1 MISRKKLYS
10 TAFPEYFL
18 DDNALKKMQNEL
30 FRILLD
36 VKYVCEKYD
45 IKYILNGG
53 TLLGAVRHKGFIP
66 WDDDLDIMMK
76 REEAE
81 KLAARFREE
90 FPDKYL
96 VAEPLCD
103 EKYVV
108 KSVKIFKKGTK
119 YVEIPYVGIDK
130 FDMLFIDVFI
140 IENVPANKFLRSIH
154 CRTYNFF
161 YKAASVCV
169 DYRYP
174 SPVIEQKAKENEEVA
189 KYVKVRRRLGNFF
202 SHVGGMKFYLKRCE
216 KIANIKRHTGWAGI
230 PSDND
235 INENFPEK
243 MYSDTVMAEFCGVDF
258 PIPAAYDEFLTAVFG
273 DYMQIPAPE
282 DRERH
287 VAYVAEF

>member
-1 MISRKKLYS
+1 MISSKKLYS
-10 TAFPEYFL
+10 TAFPEYIL
-18 DDNALKKMQNEL
+18 DDDALKRMQNEL
-30 FRILLD
+30 FKILLD

-119 YVEIPYVGIDK
+119 YVEIPYVGIDA
-130 FDMLFIDVFI
+130 FDMLFIDVFV
-140 IENVPANKFLRSIH
+140 IENVPANKILRNIH
-154 CRTYNFF
+154 CRIYNFF

-169 DYRYP
+169 DYKYP
-174 SPVIEQKAKENEEVA
+174 SPIIEQKAKENEEVA
-189 KYVKVRRRLGNFF
+189 RYVKTRRRLGNFF
-202 SHVGGMKFYLKRCE
+202 SHVGGMKFYLRLCDN
-216 KIANIKRHTGWAGI
+216 IANMKRHTGWVGL
-230 PSDND
+230 PSDGD
-235 INENFPEK
+235 INENYPENVLC
-243 MYSDTVMAEFCGVDF
+243 DTIMAEFCGEEF
-258 PIPAAYDEFLTAVFG
+258 PIPAAYDEVLSGLFG
-273 DYMQIPAPE
+273 DYMKLPDPE